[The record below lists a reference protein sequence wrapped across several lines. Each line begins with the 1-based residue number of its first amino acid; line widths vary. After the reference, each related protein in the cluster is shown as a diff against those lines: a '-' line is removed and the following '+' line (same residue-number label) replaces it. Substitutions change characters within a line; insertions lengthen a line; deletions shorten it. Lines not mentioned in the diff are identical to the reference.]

1 MQLTY
6 IVADTIIKKT
16 THFLGL
22 GHPYYYWGSVM
33 PQIEQRESNVPTS
46 YDIDC
51 LAGIYGR

>member
-22 GHPYYYWGSVM
+22 GHPLYYCGSVM
-33 PQIEQRESNVPTS
+33 PQIEQRKSNVPTS